1 LSFTAGREVDD
12 LPPPP
17 VVDDAGEP
25 LVVAAVEADLVDAHH
40 LGEAEP
46 RDGRVVGVEEP
57 DRVGF
62 VDPVPPRD
70 GREGL
75 VGEELPTDL
84 GLRQVGDGGVARRP
98 PDRRRERPPAGL
110 AGEPHLE
117 DERDVP
123 DPPRRSFLFLSM
135 GHKMPLFDCTPTL
148 LLNFLIRWF
157 LYF

>member
-123 DPPRRSFLFLSM
+123 DPPRRSSS
-135 GHKMPLFDCTPTL
+135 
-148 LLNFLIRWF
+148 
-157 LYF
+157 